1 MIENADVALT
11 DWSRAQFALTAMYHW
26 IFVPLTLGLSFIL
39 AFMETIYVRTGD
51 EAWKKLTK
59 FWMTLFGI
67 NFAIGVATGLILE
80 FEFGTNWSNYSWFVG
95 DIFGAPLAIEGIM
108 AFFLE
113 STFIAV
119 MFFGWNKVSKKI
131 HLASTWL
138 VATGASLSA
147 LWILVANA
155 WMQYPVGMQFN
166 PDTARN
172 EMVSFWDVLLSP
184 VAVNKFLHT
193 ISSGYILAS
202 IFVIGVSAWFLLQ
215 KRNIMFARRS
225 IVVAAIFGFLSSL
238 HIIATGDGSARQL
251 AKIQP
256 MKLAAMEGLY
266 KGYEGVGLV
275 VIGVLAQHEEYPGI
289 NDGKDFYLRIEIPK
303 LLSYMSF
310 GSSNAFVPGILDLVN
325 GNSERGILSASEKIE
340 RGKYARDVLRELK
353 EAKEKGDMMRYET
366 LKAKFTDENFK
377 DEYFRYFGYG
387 YIDDPGRLIPNV
399 PLSFYSFRLMVGLGF
414 YFLLFFILTLILVY
428 RRTLEKRRW
437 FQLLALFTIPMA
449 YLATMLG
456 WTVAEMGRQPWV
468 IQDLMP
474 TFSAVS
480 HLDAATVQVTFWL
493 FMIIFTALLIAEVK
507 IMTKQIKIGPNEGGN

>member
-1 MIENADVALT
+1 
-11 DWSRAQFALTAMYHW
+11 
-26 IFVPLTLGLSFIL
+26 
-39 AFMETIYVRTGD
+39 
-51 EAWKKLTK
+51 
-59 FWMTLFGI
+59 
-67 NFAIGVATGLILE
+67 
-80 FEFGTNWSNYSWFVG
+80 
-95 DIFGAPLAIEGIM
+95 
-108 AFFLE
+108 
-113 STFIAV
+113 
-119 MFFGWNKVSKKI
+119 
-131 HLASTWL
+131 L

-172 EMVSFWDVLLSP
+172 EMVNFWDILLSP

-202 IFVIGVSAWFLLQ
+202 IFVIGVSAWFLIH
-215 KRNIMFARRS
+215 KRNILFARRS

-310 GSSNAFVPGILDLVN
+310 GSSNAFVPGILDLVD
-325 GNSERGILSASEKIE
+325 GNSDRGILSASEKIE
-340 RGKYARDVLRELK
+340 RGKFARDVLRELK
-353 EAKEKGDMMRYET
+353 VAKEKGDIVSYET

-377 DEYFRYFGYG
+377 NDYFRYFGYG
-387 YIDDPGRLIPNV
+387 FIDDPGRLIPNV

-437 FQLLALFTIPMA
+437 FQLLALFTIPLA

>member
-1 MIENADVALT
+1 
-11 DWSRAQFALTAMYHW
+11 
-26 IFVPLTLGLSFIL
+26 
-39 AFMETIYVRTGD
+39 
-51 EAWKKLTK
+51 
-59 FWMTLFGI
+59 
-67 NFAIGVATGLILE
+67 
-80 FEFGTNWSNYSWFVG
+80 
-95 DIFGAPLAIEGIM
+95 
-108 AFFLE
+108 
-113 STFIAV
+113 
-119 MFFGWNKVSKKI
+119 
-131 HLASTWL
+131 
-138 VATGASLSA
+138 
-147 LWILVANA
+147 
-155 WMQYPVGMQFN
+155 
-166 PDTARN
+166 
-172 EMVSFWDVLLSP
+172 
-184 VAVNKFLHT
+184 
-193 ISSGYILAS
+193 
-202 IFVIGVSAWFLLQ
+202 
-215 KRNIMFARRS
+215 
-225 IVVAAIFGFLSSL
+225 
-238 HIIATGDGSARQL
+238 
-251 AKIQP
+251 

-310 GSSNAFVPGILDLVN
+310 GSSNAFVPGILDLVD

-428 RRTLEKRRW
+428 TRTLEKRKW
-437 FQLLALFTIPMA
+437 FQLLALFTIPLA

-493 FMIIFTALLIAEVK
+493 FVIIFTALLIAEVK

>member
-1 MIENADVALT
+1 MIDAIDFSLVN
-11 DWSRAQFALTAMYHW
+11 WSRGQFALTAFYHW
-26 IFVPLTLGLSFIL
+26 FFVPLTLGITFII
-39 AFMETIYVRTGD
+39 AIMETIYVKTGD
-51 EAWKKLTK
+51 EEWKKITK

-67 NFAIGVATGLILE
+67 NFAIGVATGLIME

-119 MFFGWNKVSKKI
+119 MFFGWNKVSKKF
-131 HLASTWL
+131 HLAATWL
-138 VATGASLSA
+138 VAIGASLSA

-172 EMVSFWDVLLSP
+172 EMIRFWDLLFSP

-193 ISSGYILAS
+193 ISSGYVLAS

-215 KRNIMFARRS
+215 KRNILFAKRS
-225 IVVAAIFGFLSSL
+225 IVVAAIFGFLSSV
-238 HIIATGDGSARQL
+238 HIIATGDGSARQV

-266 KGYEGVGLV
+266 KGYEGVGFV
-275 VIGVLAQHEEYPGI
+275 VIGVLSQQEENQAI
-289 NDGKDFYLRIEIPK
+289 ENNKDFIFRIEIPK
-303 LLSYMSF
+303 LLSYMAS
-310 GSSNAFVPGILDLVN
+310 GSWDAFVPGVTDLID
-325 GNSERGILSASEKIE
+325 GNPQRGILSASEKIE

-353 EAKEKGDMMRYET
+353 NANEQGDIEKYET

-377 DEYFRYFGYG
+377 NEYFRYFGYG
-387 YIDDPGRLIPNV
+387 FINDPGRLVPNV
-399 PLSFYSFRLMVGLGF
+399 PLSFYSFHLMVGLGF
-414 YFLLFFILTLILVY
+414 YFLLFFILALFLVY
-428 RRTLEKRRW
+428 RGTVEKRRW
-437 FQLLALFTIPMA
+437 FHRLSLITIPLA

-456 WTVAEMGRQPWV
+456 WAVAEMGRQPWV

-480 HLDAATVQVTFWL
+480 QLDATTVQITFWL
-493 FMIIFTALLIAEVK
+493 FVIVFTALLIAEVK
-507 IMTKQIKIGPNEGGN
+507 IMTKQIKIGPKEGGN